1 MITMTEETKSYS
13 AKDDATVRAMFAAG
27 AHFGFA
33 RGRRHPTVAP
43 FMFGVKNR
51 VEIFDLEKTAG
62 LLEKTLDYVK
72 TLGREGKMILFVG
85 GKNEARDAI
94 KNAAVSLGMPYV
106 AGRWIVG
113 TLTNFKQIRSRVE
126 KFLDLTEKREKGEL
140 TKYTKK
146 EQLLIDREIKNLER
160 FFSGLI
166 PMKEL
171 PKALFVIDSRHEKT
185 AVAEARK
192 IGIPVAALLSS
203 DCDLSE
209 VAYPITGNDASIA
222 SIKFFVDRVT
232 WAYQEG
238 RNERLKAKA

>member
-1 MITMTEETKSYS
+1 MTEETKSYS

-94 KNAAVSLGMPYV
+94 KNAAVSIGMPYV
-106 AGRWIVG
+106 AGRWIGG

-209 VAYPITGNDASIA
+209 VAYPIT
-222 SIKFFVDRVT
+222 
-232 WAYQEG
+232 
-238 RNERLKAKA
+238 

>member
-106 AGRWIVG
+106 AGRWIGG